1 MYVRLNLKLWI
12 CLPEFS
18 TITNKSNVSLFAIVS
33 NKYFSTDYEPL
44 RNNWED
50 FLKSNTSLLFPGSVS
65 KQGPGALSLDLLNSL
80 QSLRD
85 NVDSTLLPQSLHQVS
100 SAGRSGNIKAPDIL
114 EKQKLQLGQEVKGRE
129 RKRLTDTL
137 ILSMRGFM

>member
-1 MYVRLNLKLWI
+1 M
-12 CLPEFS
+12 
-18 TITNKSNVSLFAIVS
+18 
-33 NKYFSTDYEPL
+33 
-44 RNNWED
+44 
-50 FLKSNTSLLFPGSVS
+50 SLLFPGSVS
-65 KQGPGALSLDLLNSL
+65 KQGSGALSPDLLDSL

-85 NVDSTLLPQSLHQVS
+85 NVDSTLLPQSLHQVR

-129 RKRLTDTL
+129 RKWLTDML